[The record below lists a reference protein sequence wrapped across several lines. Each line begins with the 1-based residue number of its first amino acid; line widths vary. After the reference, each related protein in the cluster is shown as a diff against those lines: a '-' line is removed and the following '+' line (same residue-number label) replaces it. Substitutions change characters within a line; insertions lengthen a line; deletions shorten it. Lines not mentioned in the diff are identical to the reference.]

1 LEKDLKTVS
10 EARKNNELL
19 EKTKRRIVKLH
30 SIRIN
35 DQWRILFTWQ
45 NNSAESVQITDF
57 HE

>member
-1 LEKDLKTVS
+1 MVLVKPNEKG
-10 EARKNNELL
+10 LL
-19 EKTKRRIVKLH
+19 TNFY

-45 NNSAESVQITDF
+45 NNIAKNLQITDY